1 MAIEVRQLKTND
13 AQDECILV
21 CTTTGALIGFV
32 FQAEAD
38 VVEQFLQWLSPRDP
52 RLLDSEPVSL
62 SQWWVAFLEI
72 YACHECGEKG
82 DPNCTGLEFSKC
94 CRNFFCIQHSDDE
107 TWDDPT
113 HPDGPKKFGHEC
125 RGF

>member
-1 MAIEVRQLKTND
+1 MAVEVRQLKTND

-32 FQAEAD
+32 FMAEAD
-38 VVEQFLQWLSPRDP
+38 VVEQFLQWLDPRDP
-52 RLLDSEPVSL
+52 RLVDNDETSL
-62 SQWWVAFLEI
+62 EQWWSAFLEV

-82 DPNCTGLEFSKC
+82 EPNCSGLEFSKC
-94 CRNFFCIQHSDDE
+94 CRNFFCGTHSDDE

-113 HPDGPKKFGHEC
+113 HPDGPKTFGHEC
-125 RGF
+125 RG